1 VVPIRSTFCVEE
13 SKEVNSGEGVVVLS
27 SAKIMGTIPFD
38 DMWIAGFEETGRWRL
53 MLERENVEK

>member
-1 VVPIRSTFCVEE
+1 VEE